1 MKLHQTWYALALARA
16 FRTLAV
22 CFEAVVRR
30 SDRIGLCPCGPRPT
44 PLPLRPVRLARRQP
58 GAALARRQGLPRA
71 TAVGPGVAWRS
82 Q

>member
-1 MKLHQTWYALALARA
+1 VKLHQTWYALALARA

-30 SDRIGLCPCGPRPT
+30 SDRIGRGACGPRPT
-44 PLPLRPVRLARRQP
+44 PLPLRPVRLAQSA
-58 GAALARRQGLPRA
+58 GAALVCRQALFR
-71 TAVGPGVAWRS
+71 TAAAGPGAAWRS

>member
-1 MKLHQTWYALALARA
+1 MKLHQTRYALALARA

-30 SDRIGLCPCGPRPT
+30 SDRIGRRACGPRPT
-44 PLPLRPVRLARRQP
+44 PLSLRPVRLAQSEPGATLVRRQALLRTAAAGP
-58 GAALARRQGLPRA
+58 GA
-71 TAVGPGVAWRS
+71 AWRS